1 MTDYGTIKIP
11 QDEYE
16 QHNERRK
23 ANGQTWAEYIDGQA
37 PERIGNVEALGGE
50 VPEFDASIDTDEL
63 AREVWRQ
70 ADYAELSTRIARQV
84 AEELQR

>member
-11 QDEYE
+11 KDEYE

-37 PERIGNVEALGGE
+37 PERIGNLEPLGGE

-63 AREVWRQ
+63 AREVARQ
-70 ADYAELSTRIARQV
+70 IDYAQLAGQV
-84 AEELQR
+84 ADEVEGRMR